1 MGKHGEGVP
10 IILSESEQLVGKHPV
25 YWLIDDNGHPR
36 IVYASS
42 IVSHWTGGKDN
53 ACIIA

>member
-42 IVSHWTGGKDN
+42 IV
-53 ACIIA
+53 